1 MHWIQ
6 GTGGALIDLDDT
18 LVTKGTHP
26 LPGAAAF
33 LARLRGKGLPF
44 RICSN
49 TTRRSRAAICYHLA
63 EGEFDLEPEDL
74 VIPASLARRHIVE
87 SGKPRAMLLVPSNCL
102 EDFHGVVPDD
112 ADPQWVVLGDLG
124 AGFTHARLS
133 QAFRAIRAG
142 AGFIALHKNPSW
154 SPDDGGGDV
163 LDIGAYAEALRF
175 ATGIDPV
182 VVGKPAAP
190 FYRIAIDELGLP
202 PHQVLMIGDSM
213 PNDVVGAA
221 AVGCKTCLVRR
232 AGQAPP
238 DLEHARVAP
247 DLIVESVAELVP

>member
-1 MHWIQ
+1 MEP
-6 GTGGALIDLDDT
+6 GAFLIDLDET

-63 EGEFDLEPEDL
+63 EGEFDIEPEDL

-87 SGKPRAMLLVPSNCL
+87 SGKPRAMLLVPPISL
-102 EDFHGVVPDD
+102 EDFHGVVEDD
-112 ADPQWVVLGDLG
+112 VNPQWVVLGDLG
-124 AGFTHARLS
+124 EGFTHARLS
-133 QAFRAIRAG
+133 QAFRRDPRRGRFHRPAQEPLVVSRRGGRGRARHRRVRRG
-142 AGFIALHKNPSW
+142 AALCHR
-154 SPDDGGGDV
+154 D
-163 LDIGAYAEALRF
+163 R
-175 ATGIDPV
+175 PV
-182 VVGKPAAP
+182 VVGKPEAP

-202 PHQVLMIGDSM
+202 AHQVLMIGDSM
-213 PNDVVGAA
+213 ENDVVGAA
-221 AVGCKTCLVRR
+221 AAGCKTCFVRR

-238 DLEHARVAP
+238 ISRTRASLP
-247 DLIVESVAELVP
+247 I